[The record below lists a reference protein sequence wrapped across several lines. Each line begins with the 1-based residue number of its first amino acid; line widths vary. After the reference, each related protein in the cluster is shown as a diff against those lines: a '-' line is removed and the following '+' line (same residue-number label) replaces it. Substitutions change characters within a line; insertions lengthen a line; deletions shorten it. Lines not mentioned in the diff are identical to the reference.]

1 MNLFKHLRLA
11 TINDN
16 GKPMNI
22 VQLSKK
28 LGVSPACISK
38 IERGMHIPT
47 LEVIA
52 AYKQYFGVSYDALF
66 EATLHHFILF
76 PARKQ

>member
-16 GKPMNI
+16 G
-22 VQLSKK
+22 QLSKQ